1 MEKVL
6 LYFAIKYDGNWD
18 KVYEALDKKEKIA
31 LEELQNIEDKITC
44 QYLTILSSQYPA
56 GLKTIYKPP
65 FVIFYEGNIDLL
77 KYSQKI
83 IAITGSHYPNVYIK
97 KVANDMVQQL
107 VNHQKI
113 LMTSFNAGVE
123 ILVHQ
128 LIKENSISGNS
139 VVIINDSNNYDANQ
153 QELLL
158 YLKRYHLVISEYPL
172 HMTRENISPID
183 SNVQRILLGLSK
195 ALLVLSFA
203 DEKIIHSLVDSA
215 FNENKDVFAVPNQIY
230 ENFATNN
237 LIKNSAKLVQTID
250 DIL

>member
-1 MEKVL
+1 
-6 LYFAIKYDGNWD
+6 
-18 KVYEALDKKEKIA
+18 
-31 LEELQNIEDKITC
+31 
-44 QYLTILSSQYPA
+44 
-56 GLKTIYKPP
+56 
-65 FVIFYEGNIDLL
+65 
-77 KYSQKI
+77 
-83 IAITGSHYPNVYIK
+83 
-97 KVANDMVQQL
+97 MVQQL

-195 ALLVLSFA
+195 ALLVLPFA

>member
-1 MEKVL
+1 M
-6 LYFAIKYDGNWD
+6 
-18 KVYEALDKKEKIA
+18 
-31 LEELQNIEDKITC
+31 
-44 QYLTILSSQYPA
+44 
-56 GLKTIYKPP
+56 
-65 FVIFYEGNIDLL
+65 
-77 KYSQKI
+77 
-83 IAITGSHYPNVYIK
+83 K

-139 VVIINDSNNYDANQ
+139 VFIINDSNNYDANQ

-183 SNVQRILLGLSK
+183 SNVQKILLGLSK
-195 ALLVLSFA
+195 ALLVLPFA
-203 DEKIIHSLVDSA
+203 DEKNCSLISRYC
-215 FNENKDVFAVPNQIY
+215 F
-230 ENFATNN
+230 
-237 LIKNSAKLVQTID
+237 
-250 DIL
+250 